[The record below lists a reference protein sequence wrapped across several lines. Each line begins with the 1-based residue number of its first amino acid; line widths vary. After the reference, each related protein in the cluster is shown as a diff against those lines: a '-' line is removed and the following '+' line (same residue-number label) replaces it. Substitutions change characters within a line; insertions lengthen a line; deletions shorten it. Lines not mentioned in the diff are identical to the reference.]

1 MGSPK
6 ESDTTV
12 HTHTFTQNIHIGNYK
27 QIMFGVVCAWLD
39 IFERS
44 YCVLNFLFILYFD
57 CAASSVLHGLL
68 PSCGARAS
76 HVAASLVCRAQ
87 ALGLAGFS
95 SCSSRLQSTASA
107 VVTHGLNCSAACEIF
122 PDQGSN
128 PCLLHR
134 QADSSPLSQEGS
146 PRAPTLKKNTVF
158 KPFNVTE

>member
-1 MGSPK
+1 MRSLE

-68 PSCGARAS
+68 PSCGE
-76 HVAASLVCRAQ
+76 Q
-87 ALGLAGFS
+87 GLLF
-95 SCSSRLQSTASA
+95 LA
-107 VVTHGLNCSAACEIF
+107 VVHGLLMWRRLWFAERR
-122 PDQGSN
+122 
-128 PCLLHR
+128 L
-134 QADSSPLSQEGS
+134 
-146 PRAPTLKKNTVF
+146 
-158 KPFNVTE
+158 